1 MPAWCLQSPLLIAV
15 TIKRK
20 IELKNVTKAKL
31 LFPFLISTGL
41 TFQPIIIPFS
51 CKLVVKSD
59 ALPSPLQQT
68 AFFSVLL
75 QLLKLTKKRTLFFSG
90 EWRPPSGIWEWEIS
104 RQMCEC
110 LPSSTRLIV
119 SFVRSNMVTVRLI
132 CVWIKWYTTKVSLN
146 LGLTTK
152 STALFFKNPPMCFAY
167 VCNSHN
173 TSHHAFVSVVT

>member
-1 MPAWCLQSPLLIAV
+1 MLAKSPV
-15 TIKRK
+15 NCSDNKK
-20 IELKNVTKAKL
+20 KNWIEKYVTKAKL

-132 CVWIKWYTTKVSLN
+132 CVWIKWYSTKVSLN
-146 LGLTTK
+146 WWRMSL
-152 STALFFKNPPMCFAY
+152 
-167 VCNSHN
+167 
-173 TSHHAFVSVVT
+173 

>member
-1 MPAWCLQSPLLIAV
+1 MSILRLLCYWWKSVYMLIFYRFASMIYTCKWRCVVVALIINVLKDRNRSIFLKAMLARCLQSPLLIAV

-68 AFFSVLL
+68 AFFFSF
-75 QLLKLTKKRTLFFSG
+75 TPTLEVNQAENYFFF
-90 EWRPPSGIWEWEIS
+90 WR
-104 RQMCEC
+104 MTAT
-110 LPSSTRLIV
+110 L
-119 SFVRSNMVTVRLI
+119 
-132 CVWIKWYTTKVSLN
+132 WYLRMGNFPTNV
-146 LGLTTK
+146 GMP
-152 STALFFKNPPMCFAY
+152 A
-167 VCNSHN
+167 
-173 TSHHAFVSVVT
+173 

>member
-1 MPAWCLQSPLLIAV
+1 MLARCLQSPLLIAV

-75 QLLKLTKKRTLFFSG
+75 QLLKLTKKRTLFFF
-90 EWRPPSGIWEWEIS
+90 WR
-104 RQMCEC
+104 MTAT
-110 LPSSTRLIV
+110 L
-119 SFVRSNMVTVRLI
+119 
-132 CVWIKWYTTKVSLN
+132 WYLRMGNFPTNV
-146 LGLTTK
+146 GMP
-152 STALFFKNPPMCFAY
+152 A
-167 VCNSHN
+167 
-173 TSHHAFVSVVT
+173 

>member
-1 MPAWCLQSPLLIAV
+1 MLARCLQSPLLIAV

-68 AFFSVLL
+68 AFFFSF
-75 QLLKLTKKRTLFFSG
+75 TPTLEVNQAENYFFF
-90 EWRPPSGIWEWEIS
+90 WR
-104 RQMCEC
+104 MTAT
-110 LPSSTRLIV
+110 L
-119 SFVRSNMVTVRLI
+119 
-132 CVWIKWYTTKVSLN
+132 WYLRMGNFPTNV
-146 LGLTTK
+146 GMP
-152 STALFFKNPPMCFAY
+152 A
-167 VCNSHN
+167 
-173 TSHHAFVSVVT
+173 

>member
-1 MPAWCLQSPLLIAV
+1 MSILRLLCYWWKSVYMLIFYRFASMIYTCKWRRVVVALIINVLKDRNRSIFLKAMLARCLQSPLLIAV

-68 AFFSVLL
+68 AFFFSF
-75 QLLKLTKKRTLFFSG
+75 TPTLEVNQAENYFFF
-90 EWRPPSGIWEWEIS
+90 WRMTATLWYLRMGNFP
-104 RQMCEC
+104 
-110 LPSSTRLIV
+110 T
-119 SFVRSNMVTVRLI
+119 N
-132 CVWIKWYTTKVSLN
+132 VWMP
-146 LGLTTK
+146 
-152 STALFFKNPPMCFAY
+152 A
-167 VCNSHN
+167 
-173 TSHHAFVSVVT
+173 

>member
-1 MPAWCLQSPLLIAV
+1 MSILRLLCYWWKSVYMLIFYRFASMIYTCKWRRVVVALIINVLKDRNRSIFLKAMLARCLQSPLLIAV

-68 AFFSVLL
+68 AFFFSF
-75 QLLKLTKKRTLFFSG
+75 TPTLEVNQAENYFFF
-90 EWRPPSGIWEWEIS
+90 WR
-104 RQMCEC
+104 MTAT
-110 LPSSTRLIV
+110 L
-119 SFVRSNMVTVRLI
+119 
-132 CVWIKWYTTKVSLN
+132 WYLRMGNFPTNV
-146 LGLTTK
+146 GMP
-152 STALFFKNPPMCFAY
+152 A
-167 VCNSHN
+167 
-173 TSHHAFVSVVT
+173 

>member
-1 MPAWCLQSPLLIAV
+1 MRLLCYWWKSVYMLIFYRFASMIYTCKWRCVVVALIINVLKDRNRSIFLKAMLARCLQSPLLIAV

-68 AFFSVLL
+68 AFFFSFTPTLEVNQEENFIFFLANDGHPLVFENGKFPDKCVNACLVLL
-75 QLLKLTKKRTLFFSG
+75 D
-90 EWRPPSGIWEWEIS
+90 
-104 RQMCEC
+104 
-110 LPSSTRLIV
+110 
-119 SFVRSNMVTVRLI
+119 
-132 CVWIKWYTTKVSLN
+132 
-146 LGLTTK
+146 
-152 STALFFKNPPMCFAY
+152 
-167 VCNSHN
+167 
-173 TSHHAFVSVVT
+173 